1 MNLYLLGMIFF
12 LLVFIVSIFLLIY
25 FIKDEKSLKEVTNQ
39 ELVKLG
45 KIYTKEEFE
54 NKIFEL
60 YANILMNITYENY
73 TFLKDSVADQVY
85 NEILLMAKKNRD
97 NKEESI
103 ISNIKKEFS
112 KLISF
117 KVENDLEVA
126 KVWVRYSSIEY
137 GKELLVEAIVDGNS
151 DKPVN
156 HEYILT
162 FVKNRTQ
169 NENVICPNCG
179 FQSHILLSSK
189 CIRCDLEIVPKKQH
203 WVYVGKV
210 TTSISKQK

>member
-60 YANILMNITYENY
+60 YANILTNITYENY
-73 TFLKDSVADQVY
+73 TFLKDSVADHVY

-137 GKELLVEAIVDGNS
+137 VKGIRKTVDENGKELLIEAIVDGNS

-156 HEYILT
+156 HE
-162 FVKNRTQ
+162 
-169 NENVICPNCG
+169 
-179 FQSHILLSSK
+179 
-189 CIRCDLEIVPKKQH
+189 
-203 WVYVGKV
+203 
-210 TTSISKQK
+210 

>member
-39 ELVKLG
+39 ELMRLG
-45 KIYTKEEFE
+45 KVYTKEEFE

-60 YANILMNITYENY
+60 YTNILTNITYENY

-103 ISNIKKEFS
+103 ISNIFC
-112 KLISF
+112 F
-117 KVENDLEVA
+117 
-126 KVWVRYSSIEY
+126 
-137 GKELLVEAIVDGNS
+137 G
-151 DKPVN
+151 
-156 HEYILT
+156 
-162 FVKNRTQ
+162 
-169 NENVICPNCG
+169 
-179 FQSHILLSSK
+179 
-189 CIRCDLEIVPKKQH
+189 
-203 WVYVGKV
+203 
-210 TTSISKQK
+210 

>member
-1 MNLYLLGMIFF
+1 MNLYLLGMVFF

-60 YANILMNITYENY
+60 YANILTNITYENY

-85 NEILLMAKKNRD
+85 NEILFMAKKNRD

-103 ISNIKKEFS
+103 MSNIKK
-112 KLISF
+112 
-117 KVENDLEVA
+117 
-126 KVWVRYSSIEY
+126 
-137 GKELLVEAIVDGNS
+137 
-151 DKPVN
+151 
-156 HEYILT
+156 
-162 FVKNRTQ
+162 
-169 NENVICPNCG
+169 
-179 FQSHILLSSK
+179 
-189 CIRCDLEIVPKKQH
+189 
-203 WVYVGKV
+203 
-210 TTSISKQK
+210 

>member
-39 ELVKLG
+39 ELIKLG

-60 YANILMNITYENY
+60 YANILTNITYENY

-103 ISNIKKEFS
+103 ISNIKK
-112 KLISF
+112 
-117 KVENDLEVA
+117 
-126 KVWVRYSSIEY
+126 
-137 GKELLVEAIVDGNS
+137 
-151 DKPVN
+151 
-156 HEYILT
+156 
-162 FVKNRTQ
+162 
-169 NENVICPNCG
+169 
-179 FQSHILLSSK
+179 
-189 CIRCDLEIVPKKQH
+189 
-203 WVYVGKV
+203 
-210 TTSISKQK
+210 

>member
-39 ELVKLG
+39 ELIKLG

-60 YANILMNITYENY
+60 YANILTNITYENY

-103 ISNIKKEFS
+103 ISNIKKG
-112 KLISF
+112 I
-117 KVENDLEVA
+117 NDN
-126 KVWVRYSSIEY
+126 
-137 GKELLVEAIVDGNS
+137 IV
-151 DKPVN
+151 
-156 HEYILT
+156 
-162 FVKNRTQ
+162 
-169 NENVICPNCG
+169 
-179 FQSHILLSSK
+179 
-189 CIRCDLEIVPKKQH
+189 
-203 WVYVGKV
+203 
-210 TTSISKQK
+210 

>member
-25 FIKDEKSLKEVTNQ
+25 FIKDEKSLIEVTNQ

-60 YANILMNITYENY
+60 YANILTNITYENY

-112 KLISF
+112 KLISL

-137 GKELLVEAIVDGNS
+137 VKGIRKTVDENGKELLVEAIVDGNS
-151 DKPVN
+151 NKPVN

-169 NENVICPNCG
+169 NENG
-179 FQSHILLSSK
+179 FPRIILCSNGKNIYESK
-189 CIRCDLEIVPKKQH
+189 
-203 WVYVGKV
+203 
-210 TTSISKQK
+210 